1 VSAPTSPAVSDTVQG
16 EPPTS
21 SARLTIS
28 MGPAQVGGTAEGN
41 VPSEQARY
49 LITTFGIL
57 GCAVTGCS
65 AAVAALRLAPAQSAP
80 GLALALLGFAF
91 ATATLIAL
99 CGRPQARRKNN
110 RRKIPQGQ
118 PRPPSS

>member
-1 VSAPTSPAVSDTVQG
+1 VSAPTSPAVPDTVQG

-21 SARLTIS
+21 SAKLTIS

-57 GCAVTGCS
+57 GCTVTGCS
-65 AAVAALRLAPAQSAP
+65 AAVAVLRLAPAQSAP
-80 GLALALLGFAF
+80 GLALAMLGFAF
-91 ATATLIAL
+91 ATAIIIAV
-99 CGRPQARRKNN
+99 CGRSPVRRKNN

-118 PRPPSS
+118 PRPPST